1 VVKHAK
7 PDSLCEQALSIF
19 ASCYGAEAGVVALK
33 FLPLGG
39 LYLTGG
45 VTGKTMEFL
54 MRDHAFLDAFNDKG
68 C

>member
-1 VVKHAK
+1 MVKHAK